1 MKENANVQE
10 ALRRLA
16 SLSPRRAS
24 AGTEQRVR
32 AAFRAKRKRRS
43 PPRWSFA
50 AMAAACVALVSVALV
65 FHPWRSSPAIPKN
78 RAAANGFIA
87 LPYSQSDVPI
97 EQAVIVRVR
106 LQSPELGAFG
116 LQPDT
121 PRASDIDDDLLIGQD
136 GVPRAV
142 RLVSIQ

>member
-16 SLSPRRAS
+16 SLSPRHAS
-24 AGTEQRVR
+24 ARTAQRLR
-32 AAFRAKRKRRS
+32 AAFLAKRKRRS
-43 PPRWSFA
+43 PRRWSFA

-65 FHPWRSSPAIPKN
+65 FHPWRSSPAIPKKQ
-78 RAAANGFIA
+78 AAANGFIA
-87 LPYSQSDVPI
+87 LPYSQSDVPM

-106 LQSPELGAFG
+106 LQPPQWGAFG
-116 LQPDT
+116 LTPAT
-121 PRASDIDDDLLIGQD
+121 PRASAIDADLLIGQD

-142 RLVSIQ
+142 RLVSIP